1 MPRLNGDSPPLNAP
15 VIGNDGRGVYNGSI
29 NSEEA
34 STMKTDIGAR
44 IRSLRLQ
51 KSMTQEQLAQKLN
64 LTPQAVSKWENGVGM
79 PDIQLLPE
87 LSVLLGVTIDGLF
100 SMTDDA
106 RFDRIKNMLEDVRF
120 LPEAEFT
127 QAERWLK
134 EQREDKAARPR
145 ATLMLAQLY
154 NKRADEY
161 HELASPLAREAL
173 ELNPEEKEAHNALF
187 NAEKGVFQDWYWTN
201 HHRLI
206 DFYKAF
212 VDAHPDDW
220 RGYMWLI
227 DLLIA
232 DGRTEEA
239 RACVQ
244 RMRKARDSWRCEM
257 YLGQICRAEGDLP
270 GAMAWFER
278 MTEREPENWLVWAD
292 YADELAKLGR
302 FREALENQLKAMP
315 LRESPRYVDPEE
327 SAAQLYE
334 ILGDRESAARM
345 RRRIME
351 IMREDWNVTE
361 GEAVDVHRREIARLE
376 AGEAE

>member
-1 MPRLNGDSPPLNAP
+1 
-15 VIGNDGRGVYNGSI
+15 
-29 NSEEA
+29 
-34 STMKTDIGAR
+34 MKTDIGAR

-106 RFDRIKNMLEDVRF
+106 RFDRIENMLEDVRF
-120 LPEAEFT
+120 LPEAEFVQT
-127 QAERWLK
+127 ERWLK
-134 EQREDKAARPR
+134 ERREDETARPR
-145 ATLMLAQLY
+145 ATLLLAQLY

-161 HELASPLAREAL
+161 HELAAPLAREAL
-173 ELNPEEKEAHNALF
+173 ALNPEAKDAHNAIF
-187 NAEKGVFQDWYWTN
+187 DAEKGVHQDWYWTN

-206 DFYKAF
+206 DFYKGF
-212 VDAHPDDW
+212 VDGHPGDP
-220 RGYMWLI
+220 RACMWLI

-232 DGRTEEA
+232 DGRLEEA
-239 RACVQ
+239 RAYVD
-244 RMRKARDSWRCEM
+244 RMRGVRDDWRCEM
-257 YLGQICRAEGDLP
+257 YLGQISRAEGDLP

-278 MTEREPENWLVWAD
+278 MTAREPENWLVWAD

-315 LRESPRYVDPEE
+315 LRKSPRFVDPEE

-334 ILGDRESAARM
+334 ILGDNASAAGM
-345 RRRIME
+345 HRRIME
-351 IMREDWNVTE
+351 IMRDDWNVTE
-361 GEAVDVHRREIARLE
+361 GEAVDIHRREIARLE
-376 AGEAE
+376 GEADG